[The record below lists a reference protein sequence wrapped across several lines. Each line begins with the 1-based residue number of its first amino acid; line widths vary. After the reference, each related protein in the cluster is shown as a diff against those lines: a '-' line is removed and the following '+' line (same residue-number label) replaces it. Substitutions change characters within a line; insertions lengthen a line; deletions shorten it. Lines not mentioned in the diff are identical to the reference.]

1 MDGRP
6 ALRLA
11 PVAEHRAS
19 GFTLIEVVIVVVIV
33 GILASIAL
41 PAYQE
46 SMRKSRRTDAK
57 ESLMKVANRE
67 EQYMLDRSTYTADMV
82 ELGFDSDPMI
92 SDDKH
97 YSIDR
102 IDDADCAD
110 DAATCY
116 VLEATP
122 RASSPQM
129 DDARCQSF
137 ILYSTGEQD
146 ATGTAQNNCW

>member
-1 MDGRP
+1 MDVRP

-11 PVAEHRAS
+11 PVAKHRAS
-19 GFTLIEVVIVVVIV
+19 GFTLIELVIVVVVV

-67 EQYMLDRSTYTADMV
+67 EQYMLDRSTYTADM
-82 ELGFDSDPMI
+82 EQLGFASDPMI

-102 IDDADCAD
+102 VAHADCAL
-110 DAATCY
+110 ATETCY
-116 VLEATP
+116 ALRATP

-129 DDARCQSF
+129 DDKRCATF
-137 ILYSTGEQD
+137 TLHSTGKQE
-146 ATGTAQNNCW
+146 ATGTDTDNCW